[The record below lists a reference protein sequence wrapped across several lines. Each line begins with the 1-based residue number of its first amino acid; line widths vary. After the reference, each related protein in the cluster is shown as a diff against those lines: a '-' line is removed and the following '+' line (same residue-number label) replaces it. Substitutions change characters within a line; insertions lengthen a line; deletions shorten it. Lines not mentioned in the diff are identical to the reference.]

1 MKFPEMQGLI
11 RRRILTNFRVDPKVM
26 QRHLPE
32 PFRPKLL
39 AGAAVAGICLIRL
52 EQIRP
57 LGLPAIVGLS
67 SENAAHRVAVCWT
80 TPAGEYREGVYI
92 PRRDS
97 NSLANHLVGGRLFSG
112 KHHRAS
118 FDVHDDG
125 SAIALSMRSRDGQ
138 VSLKLAAKVCDQFP
152 NSSKFGS
159 LEEASTF
166 FEKGALGYSET
177 TRRDHLDGLYLATK
191 DWSMEPLEVLSVHSS
206 YFEDPSLFPPSSVE
220 FDCALLM
227 RNVYH
232 SWRSMPALR
241 LSSARDRALSP
252 IGA

>member
-1 MKFPEMQGLI
+1 MTSHF
-11 RRRILTNFRVDPKVM
+11 
-26 QRHLPE
+26 
-32 PFRPKLL
+32 
-39 AGAAVAGICLIRL
+39 GARSNTLSRSATGIGVKRFGATSS
-52 EQIRP
+52 
-57 LGLPAIVGLS
+57 GLP
-67 SENAAHRVAVCWT
+67 
-80 TPAGEYREGVYI
+80 
-92 PRRDS
+92 
-97 NSLANHLVGGRLFSG
+97 
-112 KHHRAS
+112 
-118 FDVHDDG
+118 
-125 SAIALSMRSRDGQ
+125 
-138 VSLKLAAKVCDQFP
+138 
-152 NSSKFGS
+152 KFGS